1 MARRKSRIA
10 RTKAPATSKEYKSGV
25 SPQRENESDLQYMRR
40 LTKVANERL
49 RALEILSKKENY
61 MNVLKYAYANAM
73 YDINEITG
81 NASKTRFPTKVRK
94 NEDKTIDQRALH
106 KQINALTRFLES
118 PTSTKKGIDATYK
131 KRADTLNT
139 NMGLAG
145 PERLTW
151 KELARF
157 YENEK
162 LQQVQKDKNLG
173 GSDTIVR
180 AIGAIRRIV
189 KDPAKIK
196 MAAAGKL
203 KLSDNYVIN
212 KAAKDLLNEGINIE
226 DIFK

>member
-1 MARRKSRIA
+1 MARKKSYITRA
-10 RTKAPATSKEYKSGV
+10 KAPEISKTYKSGV
-25 SPQRENESDLQYMRR
+25 SPQRENESDLQYMHR

-61 MNVLKYAYANAM
+61 MNILKYSYANAM

-81 NASKTRFPTKVRK
+81 NASKTRFPTKVPK
-94 NEDKTIDQRALH
+94 TKDKTINQRALH
-106 KQINALTRFLES
+106 KQINALTRFLEA
-118 PTSTKKGIDATYK
+118 PTSSKKGIDATYK

-139 NMGLAG
+139 NMGLTG

-151 KELARF
+151 EELARF
-157 YENEK
+157 YDNEK

-180 AIGAIRRIV
+180 AIGSIRRIS

-196 MAAAGKL
+196 LAAAGKL
-203 KLSDNYVIN
+203 KLSDNYIVN